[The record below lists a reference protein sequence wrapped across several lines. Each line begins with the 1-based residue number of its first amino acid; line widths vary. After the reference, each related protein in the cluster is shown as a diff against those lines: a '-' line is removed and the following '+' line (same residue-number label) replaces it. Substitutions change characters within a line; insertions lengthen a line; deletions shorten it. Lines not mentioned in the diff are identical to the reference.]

1 MAKNTGSKKLKL
13 FNTQESPILLFFLLT
28 SIAIGL
34 MSYDHRY
41 QINDDIKQRISA
53 LNKPIK
59 FIINAPS
66 NMMRNFQVFLS
77 DQKTLL
83 KKINSQQD
91 EINLLLINAQK
102 IQSLENDNANLRKI
116 LQIKEIVKKEMVI
129 AEIVLPNQING
140 KPQIIIDKGAE
151 DRIQPGS
158 AAINNKGL
166 VGQVTQVNNSNS
178 KITPITSNQF
188 AISAVSNRGS
198 INAIISGTGN
208 PFLEIQQLPAYETI
222 AIDDYF
228 LTSGLGGIY
237 PRGIKIGRVSKIIPT
252 NNSQFNRINIT
263 PFSSPLSLSEVIL
276 IRNEK

>member
-83 KKINSQQD
+83 K
-91 EINLLLINAQK
+91 
-102 IQSLENDNANLRKI
+102 
-116 LQIKEIVKKEMVI
+116 
-129 AEIVLPNQING
+129 
-140 KPQIIIDKGAE
+140 
-151 DRIQPGS
+151 
-158 AAINNKGL
+158 
-166 VGQVTQVNNSNS
+166 
-178 KITPITSNQF
+178 
-188 AISAVSNRGS
+188 
-198 INAIISGTGN
+198 
-208 PFLEIQQLPAYETI
+208 
-222 AIDDYF
+222 
-228 LTSGLGGIY
+228 
-237 PRGIKIGRVSKIIPT
+237 
-252 NNSQFNRINIT
+252 
-263 PFSSPLSLSEVIL
+263 
-276 IRNEK
+276 

>member
-188 AISAVSNRGS
+188 AVSAVSNRGS

-252 NNSQFNRINIT
+252 NNSQFNRIIIT

>member
-28 SIAIGL
+28 SISIGL

-41 QINDDIKQRISA
+41 QINDHIKQRTSS
-53 LNKPIK
+53 LNTPIK

-66 NMMRNFQVFLS
+66 NMMQNFQVFLS

-91 EINLLLINAQK
+91 EINLLLLNAQK

-116 LQIKEIVKKEMVI
+116 LQIKEILKKEMVI

-140 KPQIIIDKGAE
+140 NLQIIIDKGAE
-151 DRIQPGS
+151 DKIQLGS
-158 AAINNKGL
+158 AAMNSKGL
-166 VGQVTQVNNSNS
+166 IGQVTQVNTSSS

-188 AISAVSNRGS
+188 AISAVSNKGS

-208 PFLEIQQLPAYETI
+208 PFLEIEQLPAYETI

-237 PRGIKIGRVSKIIPT
+237 PRGIKIGKVSKIIPT
-252 NNSQFNRINIT
+252 NNSQFNRIIIT

-276 IRNEK
+276 IRKEK